1 MHSEPAIEALAP
13 PVPALGLNVFVAERS
28 HPERRAA
35 AYEHAAGVHRR
46 AERTEANAAGFFAA
60 HGDER
65 SAARHRA
72 LAARQRQLAADDDAR
87 AQRAR
92 RDGCP

>member
-1 MHSEPAIEALAP
+1 VRE
-13 PVPALGLNVFVAERS
+13 NVFVAERS
-28 HPERRAA
+28 HAERRAA
-35 AYEHAAGVHRR
+35 AYDHAAGVHRR
-46 AERTEANAAGFFAA
+46 AEQAEENAVEFFAA
-60 HGDER
+60 HGDEQ

-72 LAARQRQLAADDDAR
+72 LAARQRRLAADDDAR